1 MSELAGIKVRFT
13 VIKNEDAENY
23 LDDRDKSELSH
34 ILWKIQELRH
44 LNGKPAL
51 NTYLVVNTD
60 EPYATDIVRIMQ
72 ANNHWGPISDSNQAE
87 MKFEGNALI
96 LSEAKEE
103 IK

>member
-1 MSELAGIKVRFT
+1 MQVKFT
-13 VIKNEDAENY
+13 VLKNEDINKY
-23 LDDRDKSELSH
+23 LDEREKSDLSR
-34 ILWKIQELRH
+34 ILWKVQELR
-44 LNGKPAL
+44 LLDGKPPL

-72 ANNHWGPISDSNQAE
+72 TNNHWGPISDSNQAE

-96 LSEAKEE
+96 LSEAEEE

>member
-1 MSELAGIKVRFT
+1 MKVKFT

-23 LDDRDKSELSH
+23 LDDRDKSELSR

-44 LNGKPAL
+44 LSGKPAL

-72 ANNHWGPISDSNQAE
+72 TNNHWGPVSDPNQAE
-87 MKFEGNALI
+87 MEYYGGTLI
-96 LSEAKEE
+96 LPRTEE

>member
-1 MSELAGIKVRFT
+1 MSGLSGMQVKFT
-13 VIKNEDAENY
+13 VLKNEDINKY
-23 LDDRDKSELSH
+23 LDEREKSDLSR
-34 ILWKIQELRH
+34 ILWKVQELR
-44 LNGKPAL
+44 LLDGKPPL

-72 ANNHWGPISDSNQAE
+72 TNNHWGPISDSNQAE

-96 LSEAKEE
+96 LSEAEEE

>member
-1 MSELAGIKVRFT
+1 MSKIAGMKVKFT

-23 LDDRDKSELSH
+23 LDDRDKSELSR

-44 LNGKPAL
+44 LSGKPAL

-72 ANNHWGPISDSNQAE
+72 TNNHWGPVSDPNQAE
-87 MKFEGNALI
+87 MEYYGGALI
-96 LSEAKEE
+96 LPRTEE
-103 IK
+103 ETK

>member
-23 LDDRDKSELSH
+23 LDDRDKSELSR

-60 EPYATDIVRIMQ
+60 EPYATDIVRTMQ
-72 ANNHWGPISDSNQAE
+72 ANNHWGPVSDHNQAE
-87 MKFEGNALI
+87 MQFKGDTLLLPETEGTI
-96 LSEAKEE
+96 
-103 IK
+103 

>member
-1 MSELAGIKVRFT
+1 MSGLAGMQVKFT
-13 VIKNEDAENY
+13 VLKNEDINKY
-23 LDDRDKSELSH
+23 LDEREKSDLSR
-34 ILWKIQELRH
+34 ILWKVQELR
-44 LNGKPAL
+44 LLDGKPPL

-96 LSEAKEE
+96 LSEAEEE

>member
-1 MSELAGIKVRFT
+1 MKVKFT
-13 VIKNEDAENY
+13 VIKTEDAENY

-51 NTYLVVNTD
+51 NIYLVVNTD

-72 ANNHWGPISDSNQAE
+72 ANNHWGPVIDPNQAE
-87 MKFEGNALI
+87 LKYDADMLI
-96 LSEAKEE
+96 LPETEEA

>member
-13 VIKNEDAENY
+13 VIKNEDAEKY
-23 LDDRDKSELSH
+23 LDDRDKSELSR

-51 NTYLVVNTD
+51 NTYLVVNID
-60 EPYATDIVRIMQ
+60 ETYAADIVHIMQ
-72 ANNHWGPISDSNQAE
+72 ANNHWGPVIDPNQAE
-87 MKFEGNALI
+87 LKYDGDMLI
-96 LSEAKEE
+96 LPETEEA

>member
-1 MSELAGIKVRFT
+1 MPELAGVQVKFT
-13 VIKNEDAENY
+13 VLKNEDISKY
-23 LDDRDKSELSH
+23 LDEREKSDLSR
-34 ILWKIQELRH
+34 ILWKIQELR
-44 LNGKPAL
+44 LLDRKPPL

-72 ANNHWGPISDSNQAE
+72 TNNHWGPISDSNQAE

-96 LSEAKEE
+96 LSEVEEE

>member
-1 MSELAGIKVRFT
+1 MSEMAGMKVKFT

-23 LDDRDKSELSH
+23 LDDRDKSELSR

-44 LNGKPAL
+44 LSGKPAL

-72 ANNHWGPISDSNQAE
+72 TNNHWGPVSDPNQAE
-87 MKFEGNALI
+87 MEYYGGTLI
-96 LSEAKEE
+96 LPRTEE

>member
-1 MSELAGIKVRFT
+1 MPELTGMQVKFT
-13 VIKNEDAENY
+13 VLKNEDINIY
-23 LDDRDKSELSH
+23 LDEREKSDLSR
-34 ILWKIQELRH
+34 ILWKIQELRI
-44 LNGKPAL
+44 LDGKPPL

-96 LSEAKEE
+96 LAEAEEE